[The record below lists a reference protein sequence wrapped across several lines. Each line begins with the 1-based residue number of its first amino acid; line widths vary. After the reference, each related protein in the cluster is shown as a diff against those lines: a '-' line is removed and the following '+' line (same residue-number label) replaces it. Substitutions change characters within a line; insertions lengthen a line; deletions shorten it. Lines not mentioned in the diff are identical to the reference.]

1 MSRRWADSEPAGMR
15 VPGAA
20 SSLALAAG
28 ALAAGA
34 VCSVGHGTL
43 DRGATNQTTIP
54 MERIA
59 AV

>member
-1 MSRRWADSEPAGMR
+1 MR

-43 DRGATNQTTIP
+43 DRGATSQTAIP